1 MEHQEKIFIT
11 AADDAMSPRILIGD
25 LLEIDP
31 TVPIS
36 DGNIVAITVEG
47 STTLR
52 RIYKSADG
60 YELIP
65 NNSKHN
71 IIHCKSLCDVLIGR
85 VVQGYF
91 TKF

>member
-1 MEHQEKIFIT
+1 MFII

-31 TVPIS
+31 TAPIS

-52 RIYKSADG
+52 RIYKSSDG

-65 NNSKHN
+65 NNSKHI
-71 IIHCKSLCDVLIGR
+71 IIHCKSLYGVLIGR

-91 TKF
+91 TKL